1 MKGLFLIFI
10 CVFLFSCT
18 KNTVPKDILPP
29 DTMEKIMWDQMR
41 ADAFIKDYLARDT
54 TKNLSQENLLLQE
67 KIFKKYKI
75 SRAVFYKSYDYY
87 LEHDNMMKNL
97 LDSIIAKEVRA
108 NEKAKDT
115 RKLNKNEKV
124 IPER

>member
-1 MKGLFLIFI
+1 
-10 CVFLFSCT
+10 
-18 KNTVPKDILPP
+18 
-29 DTMEKIMWDQMR
+29 MWEQMR

-54 TKNLSQENLLLQE
+54 TKNLARENLLLQD
-67 KIFKKYKI
+67 KIFKKYKT
-75 SRAVFYKSYDYY
+75 SGEVFYKSYDYY
-87 LEHDNMMKNL
+87 LKHDFMMKNL

-115 RKLNKNEKV
+115 LKLKKNGQV